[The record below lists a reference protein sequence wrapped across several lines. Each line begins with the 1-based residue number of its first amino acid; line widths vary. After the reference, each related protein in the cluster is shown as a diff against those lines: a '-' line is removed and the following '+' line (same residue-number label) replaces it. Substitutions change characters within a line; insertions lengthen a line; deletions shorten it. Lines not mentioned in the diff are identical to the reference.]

1 MFQRIQVARRL
12 DEKSSAFRYCC
23 CIARNGCGLRSE
35 LAQQLLVRAID
46 NLNQGNTE
54 QYKDL
59 VRKAHA
65 KDPNDPFVLNNMGVV
80 AEMEGNL
87 PEAKTYYAQAVEKAG
102 TLKVA
107 KTNKGE
113 SQGKLLKDMAAENLK
128 RVSAEK

>member
-1 MFQRIQVARRL
+1 M
-12 DEKSSAFRYCC
+12 
-23 CIARNGCGLRSE
+23 
-35 LAQQLLVRAID
+35 LVRAID